1 MRFKK
6 YYKDILSLVSAILLL
21 GTTIL
26 INKYDV
32 KQLYREFA
40 GLRLKVDAQEKV
52 IEGLED
58 RVNVLVVQN
67 QRLLFDLD
75 KHNETRGSE
84 NALLLGRLK
93 DLEYKVEVLSMKS
106 TITNNG
112 KVFNDRFEFVDK
124 QENRIGWYENNGQV
138 LVAWKDD
145 YLTTKKVNVNTIGE
159 INLVPKI
166 KKLDKDE
173 FVSYIDESYLGGI
186 TIRGRGEVQKI
197 EPPRNQFSFGPF
209 IGVAYNG
216 VTGLTE
222 PIVGIGVS
230 YNLIKVWDWRWFFSL
245 FIFINEEILHYE
257 H

>member
-6 YYKDILSLVSAILLL
+6 YYKDIFSIVSAVLLL

-40 GLRLKVDAQEKV
+40 TLRLKVDAQEKE
-52 IEGLED
+52 IKSLED

-67 QRLLFDLD
+67 QRLITDLEE
-75 KHNETRGSE
+75 HNETRGSE
-84 NALLLGRLK
+84 NALLMEKLQ

-106 TITNNG
+106 TLSNG
-112 KVFNDRFEFVDK
+112 KVFNDRFEFTDK
-124 QENRIGWYENNGQV
+124 QVNRVGQYETKGQV

-145 YLTTKKVNVNTIGE
+145 YLATKKVNVNTIGE
-159 INLVPKI
+159 INLSPKI
-166 KKLDKDE
+166 EKINKDE
-173 FVSYIDESYLGGI
+173 FVSFIDETYIGGI

-230 YNLIKVWDWRWFFSL
+230 YNLIKVWDWR
-245 FIFINEEILHYE
+245 
-257 H
+257 

>member
-6 YYKDILSLVSAILLL
+6 YYKDILSLVGTLLLL

-40 GLRLKVDAQEKV
+40 TLSLKVNAQEKK

-58 RVNVLVVQN
+58 KVSVLIVQN
-67 QRLLFDLD
+67 QRLLKDLD
-75 KHNETRGSE
+75 ENNETRGSE
-84 NALLLGRLK
+84 NALLMQK
-93 DLEYKVEVLSMKS
+93 IQDLEYKFEVLSMKS

-124 QENRIGWYENNGQV
+124 QENRIGKYETNGQV

-145 YLTTKKVNVNTIGE
+145 YLATKKVNVNTIGE
-159 INLVPKI
+159 INVIPKI

-173 FVSYIDESYLGGI
+173 FVSYIDETYLGGI
-186 TIRGRGEVQKI
+186 TIRGQGDVQKI

-230 YNLIKVWDWRWFFSL
+230 YNLIKVWDWR
-245 FIFINEEILHYE
+245 
-257 H
+257 

>member
-1 MRFKK
+1 MRFKN
-6 YYKDILSLVSAILLL
+6 YYKDIISIVSAVLLL

-40 GLRLKVDAQEKV
+40 TLTLKVNAQEKE
-52 IEGLED
+52 IKSLED
-58 RVNVLVVQN
+58 RVNTLVVQN
-67 QRLLFDLD
+67 QRLLNDLEE
-75 KHNETRGSE
+75 HNETRGSE
-84 NALLLGRLK
+84 NALLLERLE

-106 TITNNG
+106 TMTKNS
-112 KVFNDRFEFVDK
+112 KVFNDRFEFTDR
-124 QENRIGWYENNGQV
+124 QENRIGNYETKGQV

-145 YLTTKKVNVNTIGE
+145 YLATKKVNVNTIGE
-159 INLVPKI
+159 LNLVPKI

-173 FVSYIDESYLGGI
+173 FVSYIDDTYIGGI

-209 IGVAYNG
+209 IGVAYNNA
-216 VTGLTE
+216 TGLTE

-230 YNLIKVWDWRWFFSL
+230 YNLIKIWDWR
-245 FIFINEEILHYE
+245 
-257 H
+257 

>member
-6 YYKDILSLVSAILLL
+6 YYKDILSLVSALLLL

-52 IEGLED
+52 INSLED

-67 QRLLFDLD
+67 QRLLLDLD

-84 NALLLGRLK
+84 NALLMQRIQG
-93 DLEYKVEVLSMKS
+93 LEYKIEVMSMKS
-106 TITNNG
+106 TISSNG
-112 KVFNDRFEFVDK
+112 KVFNDRFDFTDK
-124 QENRIGWYENNGQV
+124 QVNRVGQYETNGQV

-145 YLTTKKVNVNTIGE
+145 YLATKKVNVNTIGE
-159 INLVPKI
+159 INVVPKI

-186 TIRGRGEVQKI
+186 TIRGQGEVQKI

-222 PIVGIGVS
+222 PIIGVGVS
-230 YNLIKVWDWRWFFSL
+230 YNLIKVWDWR
-245 FIFINEEILHYE
+245 
-257 H
+257 

>member
-6 YYKDILSLVSAILLL
+6 YYKDILSLVGAVLLL

-40 GLRLKVDAQEKV
+40 TLSLKVNAQEKK

-58 RVNVLVVQN
+58 KVSTLIVQN
-67 QRLLFDLD
+67 QRLLKELD

-84 NALLLGRLK
+84 NALLLERLY
-93 DLEYKVEVLSMKS
+93 DLEQKVEILSSKPLVSMTK
-106 TITNNG
+106 G
-112 KVFNDRFEFVDK
+112 KVFNDRFEFEDK
-124 QENRIGWYENNGQV
+124 QVNRFGQYETKGQV
-138 LVAWKDD
+138 LVAWRDD

-159 INLVPKI
+159 INLKPKI
-166 KKLDKDE
+166 EKLDKDK

-197 EPPRNQFSFGPF
+197 EPPRNQFSVGPF
-209 IGVAYNG
+209 IGVAYNNT
-216 VTGLTE
+216 TGMTE
-222 PIVGIGVS
+222 PVIGIGVT
-230 YNLIKVWDWRWFFSL
+230 YNLLKIWDWR
-245 FIFINEEILHYE
+245 
-257 H
+257 

>member
-6 YYKDILSLVSAILLL
+6 YYKDILSLVASLSLL
-21 GTTIL
+21 GTVYFV
-26 INKYDV
+26 NHYDI

-40 GLRLKVDAQEKV
+40 GLRLKVQSQEKQ
-52 IEGLED
+52 INILED
-58 RVNVLVVQN
+58 RVDLLAKQN
-67 QRLLFDLD
+67 QDLLYELRE
-75 KHNETRGSE
+75 HNETRGSE
-84 NALLLGRLK
+84 NALLLERLK

-106 TITNNG
+106 TLSNG
-112 KVFNDRFEFVDK
+112 KVFNDRFEFSDK
-124 QENRIGWYENNGQV
+124 QVNRVGQYETKGQV

-145 YLTTKKVNVNTIGE
+145 YLATKKVNVNTIGE
-159 INLVPKI
+159 INLSPKI
-166 KKLDKDE
+166 EKINKDE
-173 FVSYIDESYLGGI
+173 FVSFIDETYIGGI

-230 YNLIKVWDWRWFFSL
+230 YNLIKVWDWR
-245 FIFINEEILHYE
+245 
-257 H
+257 

>member
-6 YYKDILSLVSAILLL
+6 YYKDILSIVSAVLLL

-67 QRLLFDLD
+67 QRLITDLEE
-75 KHNETRGSE
+75 HNETRGSE
-84 NALLLGRLK
+84 NALLMKKLQ
-93 DLEYKVEVLSMKS
+93 DLEYKVEVLSMKNTLS
-106 TITNNG
+106 NG
-112 KVFNDRFEFVDK
+112 KVFNDRFEFTDK
-124 QENRIGWYENNGQV
+124 QVNRVGQYETKGQV

-159 INLVPKI
+159 INLSPKI
-166 KKLDKDE
+166 EKLNKDE
-173 FVSYIDESYLGGI
+173 FVSYIDETYVGGI

-209 IGVAYNG
+209 IGVAYNNS
-216 VTGLTE
+216 TGLTE
-222 PIVGIGVS
+222 PIIGIGVS
-230 YNLIKVWDWRWFFSL
+230 YNLIKVWDWR
-245 FIFINEEILHYE
+245 
-257 H
+257 